1 MNVSH
6 AVVAIFLAAFPMCAT
21 ALDYAG
27 TVKTIKGDVSVERA
41 DARLI
46 ASPGMPIQPGDRI
59 VTGSEGYAGVTMK
72 DDTLLTLGPSS
83 SLKLE
88 SYKFDPK
95 THEGN
100 FAAYLGR
107 GILSVVTGLI
117 PKVAPDAFLV
127 RTRVSTMGVRGT
139 EFVVE
144 AND

>member
-1 MNVSH
+1 MHLSH
-6 AVVAIFLAAFPMCAT
+6 AVVAICLAALPMRAS
-21 ALDYAG
+21 AQDYAG
-27 TVKTIKGDVSVERA
+27 IVKTIKGDVSVERG
-41 DARLI
+41 DTRLMP
-46 ASPGMPIQPGDRI
+46 SPGMKIKPGDRI
-59 VTGSEGYAGVTMK
+59 VTGSEGYAGITMK
-72 DDTLLTLGPSS
+72 DDTLLTVGPGS

-88 SYKFDPK
+88 SYKFDPR

-117 PKVAPDAFLV
+117 PKAAPDAFLV

-139 EFVVE
+139 EFIVE